1 MSKDWPGWPT
11 EDAERYQQAGWWA
24 GETFSA
30 ALHRWAARRPD
41 HVAVVDHRRR
51 LTYADLVSESEA
63 VAAGLAAHGVGPGDR
78 VILQLPNVAE
88 FLTLWFALQ
97 HLGAVPVHAMP
108 AHRTAELEHLA
119 DLADARAYVTT
130 DVHQGFD
137 HRELADHLV
146 AARAQAGRALLVV
159 VVGEVGDRAA
169 TGYDQLRTADGADRA
184 SGVRTETSSRDLAL
198 LLLSG
203 GTTGLPK
210 LIPRTHDDYLYNARL
225 SAERCGMT
233 PDTVFLAA
241 LPVAFNFSW
250 CCPGALGT
258 LSAGGTVVLARDP
271 SPDTVFDLI
280 VAERV
285 TSLTLN
291 PPLAGLFVEEI
302 GFGGRD
308 TSSVEVVNVGSARL
322 PDDVAVTVGP
332 AFGATLQQVYGMAE
346 GLICYT
352 HLDDPEGLVTTTQ
365 GVPMSPGDEVRV
377 VDGEGRD
384 VAAGEPGEL
393 LTRGPYTLRGYW
405 RADEHNAVAFTP
417 DGYYRT
423 GDLVRRLETGHLIV
437 VGRVKDQINRGGE
450 KIAPAEVE
458 GHLVTHPQVDVAAVF
473 GVPDPLYGERVA
485 AAVRPVPGQGE
496 PDPATLV
503 AHLRERGLAAYKVP
517 ERFAV
522 VDDMPLTAVAKIDK
536 AALRERVTRQ

>member
-1 MSKDWPGWPT
+1 MG
-11 EDAERYQQAGWWA
+11 
-24 GETFSA
+24 
-30 ALHRWAARRPD
+30 RWAARRPE

-51 LTYADLVSESEA
+51 LTYADLVAESRA
-63 VAAGLAAHGVGPGDR
+63 VAGGLADHGVRRGDR
-78 VILQLPNVAE
+78 VVVQLPNVAE
-88 FLTLWFALQ
+88 FLTTWFALQ

-108 AHRTAELEHLA
+108 AHRSAELEHLT

-137 HRELADHLV
+137 HRTLADHLA
-146 AARAQAGRALLVV
+146 AARVRAGREAPLVV
-159 VVGEVGDRAA
+159 IVGEVGDRDAVAYDRLLAA
-169 TGYDQLRTADGADRA
+169 ADPAVPDLA
-184 SGVRTETSSRDLAL
+184 VSSRDLAL

-225 SAERCGMT
+225 SAERCGMG

-241 LPVAFNFSW
+241 LPVAFNYSW

-271 SPDTVFDLI
+271 SPDTVLDL
-280 VAERV
+280 VEAERV

-291 PPLAGLFVEEI
+291 PPLAGLYVEEI

-308 TSSVEVVNVGSARL
+308 TSSVQVVDVGSARL
-322 PDDVAVTVGP
+322 PDDVAARVGP

-352 HLDDPEGLVTTTQ
+352 GLDDPDELVTTTQ

-384 VAAGEPGEL
+384 VAPGEPGEL

-405 RADEHNAVAFTP
+405 RAAEHDAVAFTP
-417 DGYYRT
+417 DGFYRT
-423 GDLVRRLETGHLIV
+423 GDLVRRLDSGHLVV
-437 VGRVKDQINRGGE
+437 VGRVKEQINRGGE
-450 KIAPAEVE
+450 KVAPAEVE
-458 GHLVTHPQVDVAAVF
+458 SHLVTHPLVEIAAVF

-485 AAVRPVPGQGE
+485 AAVRPRPGGPA
-496 PDPATLV
+496 PDAAALSV
-503 AHLRERGLAAYKVP
+503 HLRERGLAAYKIP
-517 ERFAV
+517 ESFTI
-522 VDDMPLTAVAKIDK
+522 VDDVPLTAVAKIDK
-536 AALRERVTRQ
+536 AALREAVRP